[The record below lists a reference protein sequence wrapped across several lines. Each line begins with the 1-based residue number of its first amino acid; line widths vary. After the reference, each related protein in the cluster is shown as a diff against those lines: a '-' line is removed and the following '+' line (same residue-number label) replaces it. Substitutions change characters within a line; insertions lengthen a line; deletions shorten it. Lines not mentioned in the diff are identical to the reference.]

1 MHVLIVPGRPND
13 LATTLRELPNEYP
26 GARVTEIADGQ
37 GLAEAMQA
45 ADVDLVIT
53 EFALDWSDGLSV
65 FRAVKS
71 RWPDVPVIMYTA
83 TGNEEVAVEAMKAG
97 LDDYVPKSAG
107 HVERLASAVARALN
121 RGAEQRALQLA
132 EQRYQDLFE
141 RVPVGLYRYD
151 PNGTLIECNQA
162 MLDIFLAPDLQALR
176 DAGFPSGLYVDPADR
191 EAWRSSMLK
200 SERVY
205 GYEYRVHRL
214 DGRIAWVR
222 HSAQLVKDD
231 QGDPR
236 WFEGVL
242 EDVTPSRQAHEAR
255 REAEHRYRDVFDNVP
270 VGLYRSTPDGTLLD
284 ANPALLQILGYE
296 RLDDYLAARAPDLY
310 VDPEDRLRWQGV
322 IERESLVR
330 GFEFRIRRPNGT
342 VIWVRNSASTTRD
355 ETGRTI
361 RYDGY
366 LEDVSDRRRA
376 EEEIALRAAQHAA
389 IAELGRTAVSDASL
403 AQILDT
409 ACRLVADTL
418 DVDIA
423 SVLELLPEQDRF
435 VVRAGVGWP
444 PGVVGVA
451 IIERAGTRAGF
462 TMDSGEPF
470 VVGDFESERRFVP
483 SRMLVDE
490 GIKSAAAVPI
500 GVGSGAYGVLSAN
513 SRALRGFSADDVTF
527 LNAIGSVLAEVTRR
541 RRAEDDLRQTLRQL
555 RELNEERRRLLARLV
570 VAQEEERQRIAG
582 DIHDDPIQ
590 VMAAAAVR
598 LDMMEGVGLGPQD
611 REMIGRAAET
621 VQQAIDR
628 LRHLVFE
635 LRPPALDREGLAVA
649 VQDYLDRMADSGGLA
664 VVLHDEISHE
674 PSRETRTAVFRIV
687 QEALTNVRKHAE
699 ANRVEVFLERRDGG
713 VAARIA
719 DDGIGFRL
727 ERELNRSRPGHLGLQ
742 SMSER
747 AEALGGWCHI
757 RSGPGEGSTVDL
769 WLPDGD
775 ANDPFANM
783 SAGSGQAGA
792 DPDDTRIP

>member
-1 MHVLIVPGRPND
+1 MH
-13 LATTLRELPNEYP
+13 
-26 GARVTEIADGQ
+26 
-37 GLAEAMQA
+37 
-45 ADVDLVIT
+45 
-53 EFALDWSDGLSV
+53 
-65 FRAVKS
+65 
-71 RWPDVPVIMYTA
+71 TA

-97 LDDYVPKSAG
+97 LDDYVVKSAG

-121 RGAEQRALQLA
+121 REAEQRALQLA
-132 EQRYQDLFE
+132 EQRYRDLFE

-151 PNGTLIECNQA
+151 PNGGLIECNQA

-176 DAGFPSGLYVDPADR
+176 DAGFPRSLYVDPADR
-191 EAWRSSMLK
+191 DAWRSSMLK

-205 GYEYRVHRL
+205 GLEYRVRRL
-214 DGRIAWVR
+214 DGRTAWVR

-231 QGDPR
+231 RGDPR
-236 WFEGVL
+236 WFEGAL
-242 EDVTPSRQAHEAR
+242 EDITTSRRAQEAR
-255 REAEHRYRDVFDNVP
+255 REAEHRYRDVFANVP
-270 VGLYRSTPDGTLLD
+270 VGLYRSTPDGTFLD
-284 ANPALLQILGYE
+284 ANPAMLQILGFE
-296 RLDDYLAARAPDLY
+296 RLDDCLAARAPDLY
-310 VDPEDRLRWQGV
+310 VDPDDRLRWQGV
-322 IERESLVR
+322 IERENVVR
-330 GFEFRIRRPNGT
+330 GIEHRIRRPDGT

-355 ETGRTI
+355 EAGRII

-366 LEDVSDRRRA
+366 LEDVSHRKRA
-376 EEEIALRAAQHAA
+376 EEEIAVRAAQQAA
-389 IAELGRTAVSDASL
+389 IAELGRAAVSDASL

-418 DVDIA
+418 AVDIV
-423 SVLELLPEQDRF
+423 SVLELLPEQERF
-435 VVRAGVGWP
+435 VIRAGVGWP
-444 PGVVGVA
+444 PGVVGVVT
-451 IIERAGTRAGF
+451 IERTGTRAGF

-470 VVGDFESERRFVP
+470 VVGDFESEQRFVP
-483 SRMLVDE
+483 SPMLVDE

-500 GVGSGAYGVLSAN
+500 GAGSGAYGVLSAN
-513 SRALRGFSADDVTF
+513 ARALRRFSADDVIF
-527 LNAIGSVLAEVTRR
+527 LTAIGSLLAEVTRR

-555 RELNEERRRLLARLV
+555 RKLNEERRRLLARLV

-598 LDMMEGVGLGPQD
+598 LDMVEGVGLGPAD

-621 VQQAIDR
+621 VQHAIDR

-649 VQDYLDRMADSGGLA
+649 VQDYLDRMVDSGGLA
-664 VVLHDEISHE
+664 VVLHDEMSHE

-713 VAARIA
+713 VGARIV
-719 DDGIGFRL
+719 DDGVGFRL

-757 RSGPGEGSTVDL
+757 RSVPGEGSTVEL
-769 WLPDGD
+769 WLPDGE
-775 ANDPFANM
+775 ASDPFANM
-783 SAGSGQAGA
+783 SAGSGQADA
-792 DPDDTRIP
+792 DDARTP